1 MDYIVGIDIG
11 TTSTKALLYDLNGKI
26 YAKANKGYTLYQ
38 DKPDMAEE
46 DPDVTFNA
54 TLQAIQ
60 EVVAKSHL
68 TDGKVVAISWSAQQH
83 SLIALDK
90 DYKPLTRSITWA
102 DHRAEKY
109 AREYKKNGLG
119 MKVYQHTGL
128 PIHPMGP
135 FYKLLWL
142 QKEHPDI
149 CAKAAYW
156 VGIKEYIIWRYTN
169 VLAEETSM
177 AAATGLLNMKTV
189 DWDDEILKMAGV
201 KRSQLPELVETT
213 HSIKGIRSE
222 YAKIMGIPDDVNVVM
237 GATDGALSTIGV
249 GALKTGVLAI
259 NIGTSAAVRSFM
271 DKPLIDPK
279 ARLYCYPI
287 MQGKYLVGG
296 PINNGGIVFNWAQD
310 ALFGGE
316 QETAKLLHRDSYDM
330 LTDIAKTVPA
340 GSAGL
345 LFHPYLGGERAPL
358 WDANARGSFFGLNRG
373 HTRAHMVRAVLE
385 GIVFNLYMT
394 TLALTEV
401 TGDPKAILVA
411 GGFVRSSLGRQI
423 MADIYEHEITIPD
436 SYESGCLAAMYLAK
450 MSLGLE
456 SDLEGI
462 TKYIGK
468 EKKYEPNKDNY
479 PIYRKL
485 IPIYIRLSRELASEY
500 DSIADFQREFPQ
512 MYNDQK

>member
-11 TTSTKALLYDLNGKI
+11 TTSTKALLYDINGKI
-26 YAKANKGYTLYQ
+26 LAKANKGYTLYQ
-38 DKPDMAEE
+38 NKPDMAEE
-46 DPDVTFNA
+46 DPDDIFNA

-60 EVVAKSHL
+60 EVVTKAQL
-68 TDGKVVAISWSAQQH
+68 TDGQVVAISWSAQQH
-83 SLIALDK
+83 SLIALDQN
-90 DYKPLTRSITWA
+90 YKPLTRTITWA
-102 DHRAEKY
+102 DNRAEKY
-109 AREYKKNGLG
+109 AREFKENGKGLEVYKR
-119 MKVYQHTGL
+119 TGL

-142 QKEHPDI
+142 KNEHPEL
-149 CAKAAYW
+149 CNKTAFW
-156 VGIKEYIIWRYTN
+156 VGIKEYVIWRYTN

-177 AAATGLLNMKTV
+177 AAATGLLNMQTLE
-189 DWDDEILKMAGV
+189 WDDKILKMVGV
-201 KRSQLPELVETT
+201 KKDQLPTLVPTT
-213 HSIKGIRSE
+213 HSIVGIRSE
-222 YAKIMGIPDDVNVVM
+222 YAKVMGVPDDVHIVM

-249 GALKTGVLAI
+249 GALETGTLAI

-287 MQGKYLVGG
+287 MEGKYLVGG
-296 PINNGGIVFNWAQD
+296 PINNGGIVFNWAHD

-316 QETAKLLHRDSYDM
+316 QETAKLLQQDSYDI
-330 LTDIAKTVPA
+330 LTKIAETVPA

-358 WDANARGSFFGLNRG
+358 WDANARASFFGLNRN
-373 HTRAHMVRAVLE
+373 HTRAHMIRAVLE

-401 TGDPKAILVA
+401 TGDPKDILVA

-456 SDLEGI
+456 SDLQGI

-468 EKKYEPNKDNY
+468 EKKYQPDKDNY

-500 DSIADFQREFPQ
+500 DDIAEFQREFPKL
-512 MYNDQK
+512 YNK

>member
-1 MDYIVGIDIG
+1 MNYIVGIDVG

-26 YAKANKGYTLYQ
+26 YAKANKGYKLYQ

-46 DPDVTFNA
+46 DPDDIFNA

-60 EVVAKSHL
+60 EVVAEAKL
-68 TDGKVVAISWSAQQH
+68 TDDKVVAISWSAQQH
-83 SLIALDK
+83 SLIALDEN
-90 DYKPLTRSITWA
+90 YKPLTRTITWA
-102 DHRAEKY
+102 DNRAEKY
-109 AREYKKNGLG
+109 ARKFKENGKGMEVYKR
-119 MKVYQHTGL
+119 TGL

-142 QKEHPDI
+142 QKEHPEI
-149 CAKAAYW
+149 CSKAAFW
-156 VGIKEYIIWRYTN
+156 VGIKEYVIWRYTN

-189 DWDDEILKMAGV
+189 DWDDTILKMVNV
-201 KRSQLPELVETT
+201 KRDQLPPLVSTT
-213 HSIKGIRSE
+213 HSIVGIRSE
-222 YAKIMGIPDDVNVVM
+222 YAKVMGVPDDVHIVM

-249 GALKTGVLAI
+249 GALETGTLAI

-271 DKPLIDPK
+271 DKPLVDPK

-287 MQGKYLVGG
+287 MEGKYLVGG
-296 PINNGGIVFNWAQD
+296 PINNGGIVFNWAHD

-316 QETAKLLHRDSYDM
+316 QETAKLLQRDSFDV

-358 WDANARGSFFGLNRG
+358 WDANARASFFGLNRN
-373 HTRAHMVRAVLE
+373 HTRAHMIRAVLE

-401 TGDPKAILVA
+401 TGDPKNILVA

-423 MADIYEHEITIPD
+423 MADIYEQEITIPD

-456 SDLEGI
+456 SSLSGI

-468 EKKYEPNKDNY
+468 EQKYAPNKDNY

-485 IPIYIRLSRELASEY
+485 IPIYIRLSRELSSEY
-500 DSIADFQREFPQ
+500 DNIAEFQREFPKL
-512 MYNDQK
+512 YNK

>member
-1 MDYIVGIDIG
+1 MNYIVGIDIG
-11 TTSTKALLYDLNGKI
+11 TTSTKALLYDINGKI
-26 YAKANKGYTLYQ
+26 LAKANKGYPLYQ
-38 DKPDMAEE
+38 DQPDMAEE
-46 DPDVTFNA
+46 DPDAIFNA

-60 EVVAKSHL
+60 EVVAKAQL
-68 TDGKVVAISWSAQQH
+68 TDGQVAAISWSAQQH
-83 SLIALDK
+83 SLIALDQN
-90 DYKPLTRSITWA
+90 YKPLTRTITWA
-102 DHRAEKY
+102 DNRAEKY
-109 AREYKKNGLG
+109 ARQYKENGKGLE
-119 MKVYQHTGL
+119 VYKRTGL

-142 QKEHPDI
+142 KYERPEL
-149 CAKAAYW
+149 CAKTAFW

-177 AAATGLLNMKTV
+177 AAATGLLNMKSLQ
-189 DWDDEILKMAGV
+189 WDDEILKMVNV
-201 KRSQLPELVETT
+201 KKSQLPTLVPTT
-213 HSIKGIRSE
+213 QSIVGIRSE
-222 YAKIMGIPDDVNVVM
+222 YAKVIGVPDDVHIVM

-249 GALKTGVLAI
+249 GALETGTLAI

-287 MQGKYLVGG
+287 MEGKYLVGG
-296 PINNGGIVFNWAQD
+296 PINNGGIVFNWAHD

-316 QETAKLLHRDSYDM
+316 QETAKLLQQDSYDI
-330 LTDIAKTVPA
+330 LTKIAETVPA

-358 WDANARGSFFGLNRG
+358 WDANARASFFGLNRN
-373 HTRAHMVRAVLE
+373 HTRAHMIRAVLE

-401 TGDPKAILVA
+401 TGDPKDILVA

-456 SDLEGI
+456 SDLQGI

-468 EKKYEPNKDNY
+468 EKKYQPDENNY

-485 IPIYIRLSRELASEY
+485 IPIYIRLSRELAGEY
-500 DSIADFQREFPQ
+500 DDIANFQREFPKL
-512 MYNDQK
+512 YNK